1 MGGTLD
7 AVALDPATLDPLIRS
22 GGLIQSPLG
31 MVIVGARLPIIWANQ
46 PARRLGDGLA
56 DGEQLWNCVK
66 FRVDGP
72 DAEAPGPPS

>member
-7 AVALDPATLDPLIRS
+7 PVTLDPVTLDPVTLDPLIRS

-31 MVIVGARLPIIWANQ
+31 MVIVGARPPIVWANQ

-56 DGEQLWNCVK
+56 AAAWPG
-66 FRVDGP
+66 R
-72 DAEAPGPPS
+72 APS

>member
-7 AVALDPATLDPLIRS
+7 AVALDPATLHPLIRF

-46 PARRLGDGLA
+46 
-56 DGEQLWNCVK
+56 EQLWNCVK